1 MSLFIG
7 FLIVEIHLQMG
18 SNTGLYMF
26 EQTTHYVIK
35 RDATNKKKKIVRI
48 HGKKKNQY
56 FINYLIL
63 INVQMKK
70 K

>member
-1 MSLFIG
+1 
-7 FLIVEIHLQMG
+7 MG

-26 EQTTHYVIK
+26 ERTMHYVIK
-35 RDATNKKKKIVRI
+35 RDATNKKKKNKVRI